1 MQFAHPLHVTESSDV
16 GASDTEVKREEN
28 GAKRA
33 SRGSKPVLGRLAS
46 MGYFWRSG
54 RSIAS
59 SYRAKYHEHFMFDPK
74 PTAPAIRTPHLPLIA
89 RSVAAIFALLA
100 GAALSPTVS
109 AQSNDILPLS
119 QVRPGMQG
127 YAYTIFAGDTIE
139 KFDLEVIG
147 VMPNFLGPQ
156 QSIILVQLKGEKV
169 EHTGVVAGMSG
180 SPVYL
185 EGKLAG
191 ALSLK
196 LGVFTKEAIGGV
208 TPIEDV
214 LHPSGPNNAPPAST
228 SAQAQAQQPANAPTY
243 SSAYS
248 SGQVQ
253 LQYPQQQM
261 SLPSE
266 TASRNGLPSGSSLEP
281 IATPLVFSGFQT
293 STLQRFAPEIA
304 SFGFVAAQ
312 GGTTAARPDDGK
324 LAPGDMAGMVLVS
337 GDASIN
343 SACTVTAVQAD
354 RVYLCG
360 HPFLSLGDVALP
372 MARSRVVTTLSSSLA
387 STKIVNVG
395 GPIGTITGDHL
406 TAVTGKLGAPPAMI
420 PLDLSVATPLGNKKL
435 HFEVVD
441 HPKLTPLLVAL
452 TTFNGL
458 TQNSVYGEGM
468 TLHLSGEI
476 RLKGHAPV
484 QIENTYAPGDFL
496 GGDGL
501 PIALGVQAIF
511 NRLFTNTYEV
521 PSVERVALKV
531 ESIPGR
537 QSFTIDSAWL
547 EKGEAVPGEDLRV
560 RVLLH
565 PYRGESHIEETTVHV
580 PDQIAH
586 GTMLRVMVTDGDLL
600 NRASRGF
607 QLSGSGGP
615 PGLDQLI
622 ALLNRERR
630 NDRLYVGLFM
640 PSPTILW
647 DDKEL
652 PNAPLSQINVIDGR
666 PAPGTVQVLRESL
679 ASESSVQL
687 SGPVSGVV
695 SLNLQIR

>member
-1 MQFAHPLHVTESSDV
+1 
-16 GASDTEVKREEN
+16 
-28 GAKRA
+28 
-33 SRGSKPVLGRLAS
+33 
-46 MGYFWRSG
+46 
-54 RSIAS
+54 
-59 SYRAKYHEHFMFDPK
+59 
-74 PTAPAIRTPHLPLIA
+74 
-89 RSVAAIFALLA
+89 
-100 GAALSPTVS
+100 
-109 AQSNDILPLS
+109 
-119 QVRPGMQG
+119 MQG
-127 YAYTIFAGDTIE
+127 YAYTIFAGDQIE

-185 EGKLAG
+185 DGKLAG

-228 SAQAQAQQPANAPTY
+228 AAQLQSQQPTSTPTY
-243 SSAYS
+243 SSAYSSTYS

-261 SLPSE
+261 ALPNE
-266 TASRNGLPSGSSLEP
+266 TASRSGLPSGSSLEP

-312 GGTTAARPDDGK
+312 GGTTAPRPDDGK

-406 TAVTGKLGAPPAMI
+406 PRSPA
-420 PLDLSVATPLGNKKL
+420 
-435 HFEVVD
+435 
-441 HPKLTPLLVAL
+441 
-452 TTFNGL
+452 
-458 TQNSVYGEGM
+458 NS
-468 TLHLSGEI
+468 
-476 RLKGHAPV
+476 A
-484 QIENTYAPGDFL
+484 
-496 GGDGL
+496 
-501 PIALGVQAIF
+501 
-511 NRLFTNTYEV
+511 
-521 PSVERVALKV
+521 
-531 ESIPGR
+531 
-537 QSFTIDSAWL
+537 
-547 EKGEAVPGEDLRV
+547 
-560 RVLLH
+560 
-565 PYRGESHIEETTVHV
+565 
-580 PDQIAH
+580 
-586 GTMLRVMVTDGDLL
+586 
-600 NRASRGF
+600 
-607 QLSGSGGP
+607 
-615 PGLDQLI
+615 
-622 ALLNRERR
+622 RR
-630 NDRLYVGLFM
+630 R
-640 PSPTILW
+640 
-647 DDKEL
+647 
-652 PNAPLSQINVIDGR
+652 R
-666 PAPGTVQVLRESL
+666 
-679 ASESSVQL
+679 
-687 SGPVSGVV
+687 
-695 SLNLQIR
+695 